1 MDPPSSLTPAGL
13 VPRVS
18 SPSGSTGLI
27 DLVGARSGSR
37 SAIPPASRCSGSVA
51 RIGIDDQACP
61 ETNSPAVRPSG
72 HSGGRTFNTA
82 VGAVPGTELKR
93 PSAGAPSAGWK
104 DRLARTHTAAEPTGQ
119 GAKEEADGA
128 QQCGARHR
136 LSRCVGGLRRLLLGL
151 IYCLPILLLV
161 LLNLRASMAAGA
173 WVMPRFG
180 LAPKMRYRTT
190 SHFCI
195 SCNFVVAWMSLI
207 VGVSVDAVAA
217 AARTDFRRNRQFVND
232 VAGRRGPGT
241 AI

>member
-1 MDPPSSLTPAGL
+1 MIKL
-13 VPRVS
+13 VRKP
-18 SPSGSTGLI
+18 T
-27 DLVGARSGSR
+27 
-37 SAIPPASRCSGSVA
+37 
-51 RIGIDDQACP
+51 
-61 ETNSPAVRPSG
+61 VRPFAIG
-72 HSGGRTFNTA
+72 PQWRP

-207 VGVSVDAVAA
+207 VGSQL
-217 AARTDFRRNRQFVND
+217 TPSRQPLGQASGVIGD
-232 VAGRRGPGT
+232 S
-241 AI
+241 